1 MNWKRSLIGVAI
13 ALPIVALLAFG
24 MTKDPSAIPSP
35 LPGKP
40 APDFALAVI
49 PGVGGVPAGEM
60 RDSVHLRDHLGH
72 VVVVNFYAS
81 WCLSCRAEHPV
92 LAETAREYKGK
103 DVQFY
108 SILYNDTPD
117 NGRAWIK
124 RMGGQPYPS
133 LYDPDSRTAIN
144 FGLYGVPE
152 TFFIAR
158 DGKVAYKQVG
168 PATPAVLH
176 EKIDMLLAQP
186 APAASAGGS
195 PTSGTGG
202 AS

>member
-24 MTKDPSAIPSP
+24 MTKDPSEIPSP

-49 PGVGGVPAGEM
+49 PGVGGVPMGEM
-60 RDSVHLRDHLGH
+60 RDSVHLKNHLGH

-92 LAETAREYKGK
+92 LAETAREYEGK

-108 SILYNDTPD
+108 SILYNDTPA

-152 TFFIAR
+152 TFFIGR

-168 PATPAVLH
+168 PATPAILH
-176 EKIDMLLAQP
+176 QKIDMLLAQP
-186 APAASAGGS
+186 APAASAAK
-195 PTSGTGG
+195 TQTTGG

>member
-1 MNWKRSLIGVAI
+1 MNWKRSLIGVAV

-24 MTKDPSAIPSP
+24 MTKDPSEIPSP

-40 APDFALAVI
+40 APAFALGVI
-49 PGVGGVPAGEM
+49 DGVGGVPAGEM
-60 RDSVHLRDHLGH
+60 RDSVSLKDHLGH
-72 VVVVNFYAS
+72 VVVVNFFAS

-92 LAETAREYKGK
+92 LAETAREYADK

-108 SILYNDTPD
+108 GILYNDTPD
-117 NGRAWIK
+117 NGREWVR
-124 RMGGQPYPS
+124 RMGGQPYPV

-152 TFFIAR
+152 TFFIGR

-168 PATPAVLH
+168 PATPQLLH
-176 EKIDMLLAQP
+176 KEIDLLLAQP
-186 APAASAGGS
+186 APTAGLGKNQTAGDAS
-195 PTSGTGG
+195 
-202 AS
+202 

>member
-1 MNWKRSLIGVAI
+1 MNWKRSLIGVGI
-13 ALPIVALLAFG
+13 ALPILALLAFG
-24 MTKDPSAIPSP
+24 MTQDPSVIPSP

-40 APDFALAVI
+40 APDFALSVI
-49 PGVGGVPAGEM
+49 PGVGGVPMTEKG
-60 RDSVHLRDHLGH
+60 DSIHLKDHLGH

-92 LAETAREYKGK
+92 LAETAREYEGK

-108 SILYNDTPD
+108 SILYNDTQD

-133 LYDPDSRTAIN
+133 LYDPEARTAIN

-152 TFFIAR
+152 TFFIGR
-158 DGKVAYKQVG
+158 DGRVAYKQVG
-168 PATPAVLH
+168 PATPQVLH

-186 APAASAGGS
+186 APAASVGKS
-195 PTSGTGG
+195 NTVGG